1 MMLRKWNSN
10 FAPFTMQCPER
21 YRRNLLRSFAD
32 WTGTRLPCVHSLN
45 SVCHGR
51 VCSSS
56 MMFSMSLVRAT
67 RRGSLAVSD
76 MSKNGDHMESRWDL
90 GPMIWRIQKRRRRYR
105 RRLLKSAPFN
115 KLLLNVNSEVLFR
128 DCRSVVHSMH
138 IEETHNKHAH
148 INTTQLE
155 RKCCRNFIL
164 L

>member
-21 YRRNLLRSFAD
+21 YRYNLLRSCGD
-32 WTGTRLPCVHSLN
+32 WTGARLLCVHSLCN

-56 MMFSMSLVRAT
+56 MMFSMSMVRAT

-138 IEETHNKHAH
+138 IEETHINMH
-148 INTTQLE
+148 I
-155 RKCCRNFIL
+155 
-164 L
+164 